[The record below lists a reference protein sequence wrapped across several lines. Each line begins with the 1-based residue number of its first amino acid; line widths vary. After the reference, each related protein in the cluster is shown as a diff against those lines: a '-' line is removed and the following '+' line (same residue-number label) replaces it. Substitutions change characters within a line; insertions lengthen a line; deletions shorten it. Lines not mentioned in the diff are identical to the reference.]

1 METGCVFLLS
11 LPFILGRKEAHPT
24 PTLLPLLIFFEEK
37 SGPHAPEERK
47 VL

>member
-1 METGCVFLLS
+1 MCIIAFTAIYS
-11 LPFILGRKEAHPT
+11 RRKEAHPT
-24 PTLLPLLIFFEEK
+24 PTLLPPFLIFFFFEEK